1 MQKSLETLLRKLNFV
16 FALNFSFPVYG
27 WKWQDY
33 YSAEYR
39 YIPLVESPGV
49 AFIIIEKE
57 GFSPSQRLV
66 NEVFA
71 TWPYLVITTL
81 LAALAG
87 IVIWFLVIL
96 NLCINTSLNLF
107 HAQFIMI

>member
-1 MQKSLETLLRKLNFV
+1 M
-16 FALNFSFPVYG
+16 YG
-27 WKWQDY
+27 WKWQEY
-33 YSAEYR
+33 YSGDYL

-57 GFSPSQRLV
+57 GLSPSQRLV
-66 NEVFA
+66 NKVFA

-87 IVIWFLVIL
+87 IVIWFLVIF
-96 NLCINTSLNLF
+96 NLYKHFVTDLF
-107 HAQFIMI
+107 HAQFIQKLEIFWRMCGVQLSNEVL